1 MRIGERIA
9 ARRAELGLSQTQ
21 LAKAVGLSQA
31 TIGKLESGISSGSSH
46 LHRFARVLHTTA
58 EYLSGEMMTHPPG
71 RCLLPHLSKSPNI

>member
-31 TIGKLESGISSGSSH
+31 TIGKLESGISSGH
-46 LHRFARVLHTTA
+46 LTFIGLPAFCTPRRNISLVRL
-58 EYLSGEMMTHPPG
+58 MTHPPG